1 MDRNRNE
8 SRVCKDS
15 ETKDFADRHIRPKV
29 IRELAHIFITGDGK
43 KFTNEE
49 EAKNH
54 QKAIVALHKKA
65 NELTKEQ
72 KKEKINRFLQYGNYH
87 DVLEWILEHIDVFD
101 EMGYAMRDWD
111 DDIYAE
117 EYDMQ
122 DESFW
127 DNIDNNYA
135 FPNEESINED

>member
-1 MDRNRNE
+1 M
-8 SRVCKDS
+8 
-15 ETKDFADRHIRPKV
+15 H
-29 IRELAHIFITGDGK
+29 ITGDGK
-43 KFTNEE
+43 KFINEK
-49 EAKNH
+49 EAKDH
-54 QKAIVALHKKA
+54 QEAIMALHEKA

-72 KKEKINRFLQYGNYH
+72 KKEKVNRFLQYGNYH

-101 EMGYAMRDWD
+101 EMAYAMRDWN

-122 DESFW
+122 DKSFW